1 MLHDVLILNLNA
13 LTEFAVQTELFK
25 LTELTKVYGFLEK
38 VKHYLSIS
46 VLEGAP
52 VVSWNY
58 Y

>member
-1 MLHDVLILNLNA
+1 MLHDVLN
-13 LTEFAVQTELFK
+13 FAVQTELFK

-52 VVSWNY
+52 VVSWY
-58 Y
+58 HY